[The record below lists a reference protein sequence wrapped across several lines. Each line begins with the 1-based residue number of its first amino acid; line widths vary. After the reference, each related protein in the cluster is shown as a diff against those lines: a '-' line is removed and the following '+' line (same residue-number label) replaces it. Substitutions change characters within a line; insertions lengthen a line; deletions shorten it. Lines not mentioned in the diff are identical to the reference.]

1 MAKKKNTNI
10 NLLCTINDLIYLIK
24 HQLQLFLLGC
34 GNNLSY
40 ILLLQMHSIRKVF
53 ASTARLRVPLTAAR
67 QPMPAAAAAI
77 LPPQQLS
84 HPPVAPL
91 RQLSSSAVRQSA
103 EHVWSLGRLNH
114 VAIAVPD
121 LEAATET
128 YKTMGATVSEP
139 QVRQWGPMRLNLGSS
154 LYLRQLIMTFQALPE
169 HGVTVVFIEL
179 PNTKLELLHPLGEN
193 SPIAGFLA
201 KNKMGEFV

>member
-1 MAKKKNTNI
+1 
-10 NLLCTINDLIYLIK
+10 
-24 HQLQLFLLGC
+24 
-34 GNNLSY
+34 
-40 ILLLQMHSIRKVF
+40 MHSIRKVF

-67 QPMPAAAAAI
+67 QPMTAAI
-77 LPPQQLS
+77 LRPQQLS
-84 HPPVAPL
+84 RPPVAPL
-91 RQLSSSAVRQSA
+91 RQLSSSGVRQSA

-139 QVRQWGPMRLNLGSS
+139 Q
-154 LYLRQLIMTFQALPE
+154 ALPE

-201 KNKMGEFV
+201 KNKMGGMHHICIEVEDINVAVADLKARGVRCLSPEPRIGAHGKPVMFLHPKDCNGVLLELEQV